1 MQIECPGC
9 RTRADVERDALT
21 AQSFKWLCPECRRH
35 WQIRTVFFE
44 QPGGPAGDEWRKVA
58 KRLRLQQGMTQEQLG
73 QLLGVTAA
81 YISHIEGGKRSPR
94 TALCRRILEALGAH
108 EEAAR
113 L

>member
-35 WQIRTVFFE
+35 WQVRTVFFE
-44 QPGGPAGDEWRKVA
+44 ESGGPTGDEWRKLA
-58 KRLRLQQGMTQEQLG
+58 KRLRLEQGMTQEQLG
-73 QLLGVTAA
+73 HLLGITAPA
-81 YISHIEGGKRSPR
+81 TSKAAAVKAAQAKVSLMMRP
-94 TALCRRILEALGAH
+94 LGYGCPH
-108 EEAAR
+108 W